1 MSERGSVVKGRRDT
15 MDELKA
21 DLLARTLGGQA
32 YVTDDDAWVVVIDR
46 LDGKVVVLTDEA
58 VEEYADWKAFKAG
71 RRDASIVIR

>member
-1 MSERGSVVKGRRDT
+1 VADGGDT

-46 LDGKVVVLTDEA
+46 RDGKVVILTDES
-58 VEEYADWKAFKAG
+58 VEEYADWQAFKAG
-71 RRDASIVIR
+71 HRDSAIRIR